1 MRVIFEKALRDVPV
15 EKSEPIWDRFI
26 AFQSISGDLEA
37 VELAEKRRFDA
48 LKVGTFFTTNIIS
61 MRCRSNIPF
70 IIIYYEMFECLPS
83 PPQQHSP

>member
-15 EKSEPIWDRFI
+15 EKSEPIWDRFV

-48 LKVGTFFTTNIIS
+48 LKVDIS
-61 MRCRSNIPF
+61 VST
-70 IIIYYEMFECLPS
+70 IYLVLS
-83 PPQQHSP
+83 